1 MPGVLASYDPYRG
14 LPIYLLEEEWGNTIK
29 RIGRIGHQI
38 QAALI
43 INSFMFCVIGSA
55 VEEFIRM
62 RSFNLF
68 STMYLRYLKDLIFIP
83 FLRFTYPD
91 QRPGSSSPA
100 SIPPY
105 IIAGSFIRTAR
116 FWHYN
121 IPLDA
126 V

>member
-1 MPGVLASYDPYRG
+1 MPGVPASYPYRG

-68 STMYLRYLKDLIFIP
+68 STMYLRYLKDIISSFP
-83 FLRFTYPD
+83 FCDLHTLFNA
-91 QRPGSSSPA
+91 PGAAALPQ
-100 SIPPY
+100 Y
-105 IIAGSFIRTAR
+105 LHT
-116 FWHYN
+116 
-121 IPLDA
+121 
-126 V
+126 